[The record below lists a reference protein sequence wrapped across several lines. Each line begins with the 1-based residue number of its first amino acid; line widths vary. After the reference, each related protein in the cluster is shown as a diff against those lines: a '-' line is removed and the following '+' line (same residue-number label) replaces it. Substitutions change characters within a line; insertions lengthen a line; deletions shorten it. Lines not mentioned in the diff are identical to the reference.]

1 MGSDEPEASDD
12 GRPSENVF
20 ADNVISNTPTG
31 VKLKEGDN
39 NVFTGKPPPPPHSL
53 LFGVNAFT
61 TGTPFFFTNLLQVSV
76 GRGFGAQ

>member
-39 NVFTGKPPPPPHSL
+39 NVFTGKPPPPSL
-53 LFGVNAFT
+53 TAV
-61 TGTPFFFTNLLQVSV
+61 
-76 GRGFGAQ
+76 RG